1 MESNVGYFASIV
13 SFFKTGGFWM
23 FPIFV
28 AQVVSLAI
36 IAERVVR
43 LYIQRKPNLRELTK
57 GFEGEIK
64 RGNLDRVL
72 LQARSLANGSAL
84 RNLIEA
90 GVQAAQNM
98 GGREEIQAKMDEVL
112 VKEQSKVESRVE
124 FLAMLGNVGTLLGL
138 LGTIVGMIRSFAAI
152 SHADQMTKAALL
164 ASGVSEAMHATA
176 YGLVMAIPA
185 IVMYSV
191 LQNRVNKINEDMT
204 QAGLRIF
211 NLLGFHYESIPL
223 KKTGTRRSSTTKEA

>member
-1 MESNVGYFASIV
+1 
-13 SFFKTGGFWM
+13 M

-28 AQVVSLAI
+28 AQMVSLAI
-36 IAERVVR
+36 IAERVMR
-43 LYIQRKPNLRELTK
+43 LYVQRRPDLRDQTK
-57 GFEGEIK
+57 MFEGEIK
-64 RGNLDRVL
+64 KGNLDRAL
-72 LQARSLANGSAL
+72 LQARSLVPGTAL
-84 RNLIEA
+84 RNLLESGI
-90 GVQAAQNM
+90 QAAQNM
-98 GGREEIQAKMDEVL
+98 GGRDEIQAKMDEVL

-152 SHADQMTKAALL
+152 SQADQMTKAALL
-164 ASGVSEAMHATA
+164 SAGVSEAMHATA
-176 YGLVMAIPA
+176 YGLIMAIPA

-223 KKTGTRRSSTTKEA
+223 KKTGTRRSSSKGT